1 MLNDTDYRK
10 SLTMLEQI
18 KYNIHYDRRVLMDI
32 VIRNLARTLLD
43 CSWSAELT
51 DEQLEI
57 LNNLIEE

>member
-18 KYNIHYDRRVLMDI
+18 KYNIHYDRQVLMDI
-32 VIRNLARTLLD
+32 VIRSLARTLLD

>member
-18 KYNIHYDRRVLMDI
+18 KYNIHYDRRILMDI
-32 VIRNLARTLLD
+32 VIRSLARTLLD

>member
-18 KYNIHYDRRVLMDI
+18 KYNIHYDRRMLMDI
-32 VIRNLARTLLD
+32 VIRSLARTLLD

>member
-32 VIRNLARTLLD
+32 VIRSLARTLLD

>member
-18 KYNIHYDRRVLMDI
+18 KYNIHYDRRALMDI
-32 VIRNLARTLLD
+32 VIRSLARTLLD

>member
-32 VIRNLARTLLD
+32 VVRSLARTLLD

>member
-18 KYNIHYDRRVLMDI
+18 KYNIHYDRRVLMNI
-32 VIRNLARTLLD
+32 VIRSLARTLLD

>member
-32 VIRNLARTLLD
+32 VIRSLARTLLD

-57 LNNLIEE
+57 LNNLIKE